1 MAMSST
7 SSNALGSGRSDGEA
21 SPKRKERADGAK
33 SRRAILLAAAE
44 LATTRGLEG
53 LSIGELAHHIGMSKS
68 GLYAH
73 FKSKEELELA
83 TIETA
88 AGIFERDV
96 LGPAGESPGGL
107 GRVLA
112 LSEAFLQHLER
123 RVFPGGCF
131 FATVSVQLASR
142 PGRPRDRVME
152 LQERWVEQF
161 AQALGQAMAGGELP
175 RDADIN
181 QLVFEITA
189 MLVRANFAWIMTGD
203 AGVLDQARAG
213 IRRVIGSA
221 GGNTKR
227 DLPSSR
233 IRVTREH
240 SRSRA

>member
-1 MAMSST
+1 MSSHDFE
-7 SSNALGSGRSDGEA
+7 SSRSDEG
-21 SPKRKERADGAK
+21 KRAGRKPRADGVE
-33 SRRAILLAAAE
+33 SRRTILLAAAN

-53 LSIGELAHHIGMSKS
+53 LSIGELAQHIGMSKS

-88 AGIFERDV
+88 AEIFERDV

-107 GRVLA
+107 SRVLA
-112 LSEAFLQHLER
+112 LSEAFFGHLER

-152 LQERWVEQF
+152 LQKRWLEQF
-161 AQALGQAMAGGELP
+161 AEALGQAVAGGELP
-175 RDADIN
+175 RDTDID

-189 MLVRANFAWIMTGD
+189 MMVRANFTWIVTGETR
-203 AGVLDQARAG
+203 VLEQARIG
-213 IRRVIGSA
+213 IRHVLERVA
-221 GGNTKR
+221 GHTGCESR
-227 DLPSSR
+227 SSER
-233 IRVTREH
+233 RATRER